1 MGKFGYGG
9 GGGGMNMQQMMK
21 QAQKLQQQ
29 MAEAKEELENARVTG
44 TAGGGAVSV
53 TISGSKRFLSIEI
66 KPEVVDPD
74 DVEGW
79 VTTVKE
85 LIDYPN
91 AHRNIAT
98 KGRAYV
104 SRFSDLNMATGTMQV
119 YERALDSSPII

>member
-29 MAEAKEELENARVTG
+29 MAEAKEELDNARVTG
-44 TAGGGAVSV
+44 TAGGGAVAV

-74 DVEGW
+74 DVEMLEDLI
-79 VTTVKE
+79 TAAANEAYAEADELVK
-85 LIDYPN
+85 N
-91 AHRNIAT
+91 
-98 KGRAYV
+98 
-104 SRFSDLNMATGTMQV
+104 
-119 YERALDSSPII
+119 SPLSQLGGL

>member
-44 TAGGGAVSV
+44 TAGGGAIAV

-74 DVEGW
+74 DVEMLEDLI
-79 VTTVKE
+79 TAAANEAYAEADELVK
-85 LIDYPN
+85 N
-91 AHRNIAT
+91 
-98 KGRAYV
+98 
-104 SRFSDLNMATGTMQV
+104 
-119 YERALDSSPII
+119 SPLSQLGGL

>member
-1 MGKFGYGG
+1 MGKFGYGGG

-74 DVEGW
+74 DVEMLEDLI
-79 VTTVKE
+79 TAAANEAYAEADELVK
-85 LIDYPN
+85 N
-91 AHRNIAT
+91 
-98 KGRAYV
+98 
-104 SRFSDLNMATGTMQV
+104 
-119 YERALDSSPII
+119 SPLSQLGGL